1 MKKKIEIN
9 EETLC
14 KEYLETKIG
23 VESLALKYH
32 IGKLRV
38 KEILKKNNI
47 EIKKRGAQSN
57 NESFVVNNFKIKKYV
72 NTDNTHFIV
81 VDNKNPSFCSK
92 DIDNRGGVLTSY
104 IESEYGIKT
113 PTLYDRRMYYMRTGN
128 YWWEQWLTYQ
138 EVENQNTLKCPYC
151 EWETTDVT
159 NKSGT
164 FEQHLLKCHNI
175 TPKDY
180 ISKHPNTDSL
190 FKNHR
195 RDLLRKIEME
205 KDESVICPICNQ
217 KYKYLTEA
225 HMHHY
230 HGISL
235 PEFREKYPNY
245 EIMTPSLRET
255 NIQNYA
261 KSNLVVS
268 KNRFVSKYE
277 HEIQEFLKSK
287 NVKFECNRQILIGK
301 EIDILVEDKKIGI
314 EFDGLK
320 FHTEFFGHKSHT
332 YHLEKTLKCN
342 EKGYGLIHIF
352 EDEFVKHKEIVFSKI
367 SHILGL
373 NNDLPKIYARD
384 KKCTIRHIYAN
395 DAKNFLN
402 ENHIQGFVS
411 STVYLGAFYDNIL
424 IAVMLFKNGNIKNK
438 GWELTRFATNIKYR
452 CVGLGGK
459 LFNYFIKTYS
469 PSSVI
474 SFADRRWTVD
484 MNNNLYTKINF
495 KIEKIGR
502 PDYRYYNE
510 KVDRYTRYHKMSFNK
525 QTLSKKYG
533 YPLTMTELEMA
544 RDLGYDRIWDCGLIK
559 YVYKKEDTN

>member
-1 MKKKIEIN
+1 MKKKVEIN
-9 EETLC
+9 EELLC

-57 NESFVVNNFKIKKYV
+57 NEIFIVNDFKTKKYV
-72 NTDNTHFIV
+72 NSDNTHFIV
-81 VDNKNPSFCSK
+81 IDTKNPLFCSK

-138 EVENQNTLKCPYC
+138 EVENQSTLKCPYC
-151 EWETTDVT
+151 EWETTDIT

-164 FEQHLLKCHNI
+164 FERHLLKCHNI
-175 TPKDY
+175 TPKEY
-180 ISKHPNTDSL
+180 ISKHSNTSNL
-190 FKNHR
+190 FKNYK
-195 RDLLRKIEME
+195 RDTLRETEM
-205 KDESVICPICNQ
+205 DEYVLCPLCHK

-225 HMHHY
+225 HMRHF
-230 HGISL
+230 HGMSL
-235 PEFREKYPNY
+235 PQFREKYQDY
-245 EIMTPSLRET
+245 EIMTPSLRKI
-255 NIQNYA
+255 NIENYA

-277 HEIQEFLKSK
+277 HEIQEFLKK
-287 NVKFECNRQILIGK
+287 NNVKFECNRHILIGK

-320 FHTEFFGHKSHT
+320 FHTEFFGRKSHN

-342 EKGYGLIHIF
+342 KKGYGLIHIF
-352 EDEFVKHKEIVFSKI
+352 EDEFVKHKEIVLSKI

-373 NNDLPKIYARD
+373 NGNLPKIYARD
-384 KKCTIRHIYAN
+384 KKCIIRDIYSN
-395 DAKNFLN
+395 DAKIFLN

-411 STVYLGAFYDNIL
+411 STVYLGAFYDGIL
-424 IAVMLFKNGNIKNK
+424 IAVMTFKNGSINGN
-438 GWELTRFATNIKYR
+438 GWELTRFATNINYQ

-459 LFNYFIKTYS
+459 LFSHFIKTYS
-469 PSSVI
+469 PTLVI

-484 MNNNLYTKINF
+484 INNNLYTKLNF

-502 PDYRYYNE
+502 PVFRYYNE
-510 KVDRYTRYHKMSFNK
+510 RVDKYTRYHKMSFNK
-525 QTLSKKYG
+525 QSLSKKYG
-533 YPLTMTELEMA
+533 YPITMTELEMMK
-544 RDLGYDRIWDCGLIK
+544 DLGYDRIWDCGLIK
-559 YVYKKEDTN
+559 YVYKKEDPN

>member
-1 MKKKIEIN
+1 
-9 EETLC
+9 
-14 KEYLETKIG
+14 
-23 VESLALKYH
+23 
-32 IGKLRV
+32 
-38 KEILKKNNI
+38 
-47 EIKKRGAQSN
+47 
-57 NESFVVNNFKIKKYV
+57 
-72 NTDNTHFIV
+72 
-81 VDNKNPSFCSK
+81 
-92 DIDNRGGVLTSY
+92 
-104 IESEYGIKT
+104 
-113 PTLYDRRMYYMRTGN
+113 MR
-128 YWWEQWLTYQ
+128 
-138 EVENQNTLKCPYC
+138 
-151 EWETTDVT
+151 
-159 NKSGT
+159 
-164 FEQHLLKCHNI
+164 
-175 TPKDY
+175 
-180 ISKHPNTDSL
+180 
-190 FKNHR
+190 
-195 RDLLRKIEME
+195 
-205 KDESVICPICNQ
+205 
-217 KYKYLTEA
+217 
-225 HMHHY
+225 HY

-287 NVKFECNRQILIGK
+287 DVKFECNRQILIGK

-320 FHTEFFGHKSHT
+320 VHTEFFGHKSHT

-352 EDEFVKHKEIVFSKI
+352 EDEFFKHKEIVFSKI

-484 MNNNLYTKINF
+484 MNNNLYTKLNF
-495 KIEKIGR
+495 KIEKICR

>member
-57 NESFVVNNFKIKKYV
+57 NESFVVNDFKIKKYI

-190 FKNHR
+190 FKNYR
-195 RDLLRKIEME
+195 RNLLRKIEME

-225 HMHHY
+225 HMRHY

-484 MNNNLYTKINF
+484 MNNNLYTKLNF

>member
-1 MKKKIEIN
+1 MKKKVEIN
-9 EETLC
+9 EELLC

-57 NESFVVNNFKIKKYV
+57 NEIFIVNDFKTKKYV
-72 NTDNTHFIV
+72 NSDNTHFIV
-81 VDNKNPSFCSK
+81 IDTKNPLFCSK

-138 EVENQNTLKCPYC
+138 EVENQSTLKCPYC
-151 EWETTDVT
+151 EWETTDIT

-164 FEQHLLKCHNI
+164 FERHLLKCHNI

-180 ISKHPNTDSL
+180 ISKHSNTSNL
-190 FKNHR
+190 FKNYK
-195 RDLLRKIEME
+195 RDIIRETEM
-205 KDESVICPICNQ
+205 DEYVLCPLCHK

-225 HMHHY
+225 HMRHF
-230 HGISL
+230 HGMSL
-235 PEFREKYPNY
+235 PQFREKYQDY
-245 EIMTPSLRET
+245 EIMTPSLRKT
-255 NIQNYA
+255 NIENYA

-277 HEIQEFLKSK
+277 HEIQEFLKK
-287 NVKFECNRQILIGK
+287 NNVKFECNRQILIGK

-320 FHTEFFGHKSHT
+320 FHTEFFGRKSHN

-352 EDEFVKHKEIVFSKI
+352 EDEFVKHKEIVLSKI

-373 NNDLPKIYARD
+373 NGKLPKIYARD
-384 KKCTIRHIYAN
+384 KKCIIRDIYSN
-395 DAKNFLN
+395 DAKIFLN

-411 STVYLGAFYDNIL
+411 STVYLGAFYDGIL
-424 IAVMLFKNGNIKNK
+424 IAVMTFKNGNINSN
-438 GWELTRFATNIKYR
+438 GWELTRFATNIKYQ
-452 CVGLGGK
+452 CIGLGGK
-459 LFNYFIKTYS
+459 LFSHFIKTYS
-469 PSSVI
+469 PTSVI

-484 MNNNLYTKINF
+484 INNNLYTKLNF

-502 PDYRYYNE
+502 PVFRYYNE
-510 KVDRYTRYHKMSFNK
+510 RVDKHTRYHKMSFNK
-525 QTLSKKYG
+525 QSLSKKYG
-533 YPLTMTELEMA
+533 YPITMTE
-544 RDLGYDRIWDCGLIK
+544 LGYDRIWDCGLIK
-559 YVYKKEDTN
+559 YVYKKEDAD

>member
-1 MKKKIEIN
+1 MKKKVEIN
-9 EETLC
+9 EEVLC

-57 NESFVVNNFKIKKYV
+57 NEIFIVNDFKIKKYV
-72 NTDNTHFIV
+72 NSDNTHFIV
-81 VDNKNPSFCSK
+81 IDRKNPLFCSK

-104 IESEYGIKT
+104 IESEYGVKT

-138 EVENQNTLKCPYC
+138 EVENQSTLKCPYC
-151 EWETTDVT
+151 EWETTDIT

-180 ISKHPNTDSL
+180 ISKHSNTSNL
-190 FKNHR
+190 FKNYK
-195 RDLLRKIEME
+195 RDILRKTEM
-205 KDESVICPICNQ
+205 DEYVICPLCNQ

-225 HMHHY
+225 HMRHF

-235 PEFREKYPNY
+235 HQFREKYPNY
-245 EIMTPSLRET
+245 EIMTQSLRET

-277 HEIQEFLKSK
+277 HEIQEFLKNK
-287 NVKFECNRQILIGK
+287 NIKFDCNRQILIGK
-301 EIDILVEDKKIGI
+301 EIDILVEEKKIGI

-332 YHLEKTLKCN
+332 YHLDKTLKCN

-373 NNDLPKIYARD
+373 NRDLPKIYARD
-384 KKCTIRHIYAN
+384 KRCKIRDIYSN
-395 DAKNFLN
+395 DAKIFLN
-402 ENHIQGFVS
+402 ENHIQGFAP

-424 IAVMLFKNGNIKNK
+424 IAVMSFKNGNIKNK
-438 GWELTRFATNIKYR
+438 GWELTRFATDIKYQ

-459 LFNYFIKTYS
+459 LFKHFIKTYS
-469 PSSVI
+469 PTSII

-484 MNNNLYTKINF
+484 INNNLYTKLNF

-510 KVDRYTRYHKMSFNK
+510 RVDKYTRYHKMSFNK
-525 QTLSKKYG
+525 QSLSKKYG
-533 YPLTMTELEMA
+533 YPITMTELEITK
-544 RDLGYDRIWDCGLIK
+544 DLGYDRIWDCGLIK
-559 YVYKKEDTN
+559 YVYKKEDAD